1 MAIRLM
7 KRPVIPGIYDQRTAY
22 NNQVNPDTV
31 QKILALNRQFYQT
44 FAAPFSDTRMRLQ
57 PGVRQMLERLPPC
70 GRILDLGCGNGYL
83 AGQMAQKYPDA
94 TYIGV
99 DNSPGL
105 LEQAGIG
112 LRRAEER
119 QLPPGRPGISHLGGS
134 LDRQPEAPA
143 SPPFD
148 TILAFAV
155 LHHIPGAQ
163 TRASLLGKIRRC
175 SSRQGQLIHSEW
187 QFLKNPRLR
196 QRIQPWEM
204 AGISE
209 QDVDPGDY
217 LLDWRQG
224 GQGLRYVH
232 HFQKPSWTSWQGNP
246 VLRSLKPF
254 TRMEKA
260 GTWVCT
266 RSGCQAEI
274 SVRPSLHASPVLCY
288 HIANAHPDH
297 L

>member
-1 MAIRLM
+1 
-7 KRPVIPGIYDQRTAY
+7 
-22 NNQVNPDTV
+22 VNPDTV

-44 FAAPFSDTRMRLQ
+44 FAAPFSDSRMRLQ

-83 AGQMAQKYPDA
+83 ASQIAQKYPGA
-94 TYIGV
+94 TYIGL

-105 LEQAGIG
+105 LEQAESVCTG
-112 LRRAEER
+112 LKNASFHRADLASPTWEAV
-119 QLPPGRPGISHLGGS
+119 LTGG
-134 LDRQPEAPA
+134 PEAPA
-143 SPPFD
+143 SPLFD

-163 TRASLLGKIRRC
+163 TRASMLEKIR
-175 SSRQGQLIHSEW
+175 SLLQPQGQLIHSEW

-232 HFQKPSWTSWQGNP
+232 HF
-246 VLRSLKPF
+246 
-254 TRMEKA
+254 
-260 GTWVCT
+260 
-266 RSGCQAEI
+266 AEAELDELARETGFI
-274 SVRPSLHASPVLCY
+274 INETFYADGKGGDLGLYQVWLPG
-288 HIANAHPDH
+288 
-297 L
+297 